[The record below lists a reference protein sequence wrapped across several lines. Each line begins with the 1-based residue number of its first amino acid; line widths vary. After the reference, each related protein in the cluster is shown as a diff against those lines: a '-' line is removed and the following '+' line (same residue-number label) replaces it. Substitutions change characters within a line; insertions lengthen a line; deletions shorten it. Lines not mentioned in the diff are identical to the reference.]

1 MLVVSRGVTLSAD
14 PILQIRAWITVGV
27 VKFYVVFVFCVF
39 LSVKLRA
46 FVLCVSFFYV
56 FLAIRL
62 RSMLTVF
69 FIFPDAGR
77 G

>member
-1 MLVVSRGVTLSAD
+1 MLVDMLVASRGVTFENSGSLWA
-14 PILQIRAWITVGV
+14 L
-27 VKFYVVFVFCVF
+27 KFHVAFVFCVF

-46 FVLCVSFFYV
+46 YVLCVSFFHV
-56 FLAIRL
+56 LLAIL

-69 FIFPDAGR
+69 FIFLDAGR

>member
-1 MLVVSRGVTLSAD
+1 MLVDMLVASRGVTFENSGSLWA
-14 PILQIRAWITVGV
+14 L
-27 VKFYVVFVFCVF
+27 KFHVAFVFCVF

-56 FLAIRL
+56 LLAIRL

-69 FIFPDAGR
+69 LMFLDAGR

>member
-27 VKFYVVFVFCVF
+27 VKFYVAFVFCVF

-56 FLAIRL
+56 LLAIRL

-69 FIFPDAGR
+69 FIFLDAGR

>member
-27 VKFYVVFVFCVF
+27 VKFYVAFVFCVC

-69 FIFPDAGR
+69 LMFLDAGR